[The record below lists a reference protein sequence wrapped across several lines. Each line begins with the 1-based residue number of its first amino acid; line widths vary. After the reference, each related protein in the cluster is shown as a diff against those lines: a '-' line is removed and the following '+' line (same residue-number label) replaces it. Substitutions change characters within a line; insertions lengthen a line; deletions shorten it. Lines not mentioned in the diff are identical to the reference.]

1 MLIEVMVL
9 SSRQPSPLICI
20 IPRLR
25 PGLLSLRSV
34 LSSRQLSYCAR
45 SPSAL
50 SPRSKSITDNTD
62 TTDLFFTDFLFGLL
76 FYLDFYAP
84 VRRFDFY
91 GFNSKFA
98 EECDAVA

>member
-1 MLIEVMVL
+1 MNYELCIMNYAL
-9 SSRQPSPLICI
+9 KIARTPL
-20 IPRLR
+20 
-25 PGLLSLRSV
+25 
-34 LSSRQLSYCAR
+34 AR
-45 SPSAL
+45 SPC
-50 SPRSKSITDNTD
+50 SKSITDNTD